1 MIVAVMYGMTP
12 SAKIDS
18 CSSAPPEKRLTSDS
32 RPSVPALCR
41 EALLHVREVDERR
54 RDVRTETVDGD
65 DRQGECDL
73 PTKVGCAEDPRDGAE
88 QEGASRGDADTRE
101 AHQRPG

>member
-18 CSSAPPEKRLTSDS
+18 CSSAPPEVDQRQQPLG
-32 RPSVPALCR
+32 AC
-41 EALLHVREVDERR
+41 ALLEAGLHVGEIDERR
-54 RDVRTETVDGD
+54 RDVRAETIQGD

-73 PTKVGCAEDPRDGAE
+73 PTKVGCTEDPRDGAE
-88 QEGASRGDADTRE
+88 QEDASRGDADTHAAR
-101 AHQRPG
+101 QPPG